1 MSVDLSITG
10 ALAKVILNRPE
21 KLNAL
26 TVEMRRQLSDHFA
39 SLRFNEQVRAIVVTG
54 EGRNFCSGADVS
66 RMARSGLRAERE
78 RLQGGS
84 HTFLRTLHAIE
95 KPVVAAVRG
104 PTVGIGWSIALACD
118 LIVASETARFSQVF
132 RRLGLAPDGG
142 AIWFL
147 TRRLGLAR
155 AKELVFTARFVE
167 AEEALALG
175 LVNYVVPDGEL
186 MAKTEEL
193 AADLAA
199 GPTFAFG
206 MAKKLF
212 HMAANPSYED
222 FLDYEAFV
230 QPQLDQ
236 TEDHREGVAAFR
248 EKRPPRFVGR

>member
-1 MSVDLSITG
+1 MSVDLIIEG
-10 ALAKVILNRPE
+10 PVAKIVLNRPE

-26 TVEMRRQLSDHFA
+26 THEMRAQLRDYTQQ
-39 SLRFNEQVRAIVVTG
+39 LRFDENVRAIIVTG
-54 EGRNFCSGADVS
+54 EGRAFCTGADVG
-66 RMARSGLRAERE
+66 RMQRGGLRAERE
-78 RLQGGS
+78 KMQGGS
-84 HTFLRTLHAIE
+84 HQFLRS
-95 KPVVAAVRG
+95 

-132 RRLGLAPDGG
+132 RRIGLAPDGG

-147 TRRLGLAR
+147 TRRIGLAR

-167 AEEALALG
+167 AAEALALG
-175 LVNYVVPDGEL
+175 LVNHVVPDGEL

-193 AADLAA
+193 AADLAT

-212 HMAANPSYED
+212 HMASGPSYED

-248 EKRPPRFVGR
+248 DKRKPNFVGR